1 MMPQRSDDL
10 TLKQSCHATKS
21 ALCCPFA
28 IYREQQAYW
37 IAQALELLSA
47 KERAVK
53 SRMCAC

>member
-1 MMPQRSDDL
+1 MMPQRSDNL